1 MARTRCSSTAP
12 AFRARLAPDRV
23 ETHQIL
29 AAQALEKG
37 DYAEAIRIADAFEAR
52 AFGVEDR
59 FVVIRRV
66 AGEGLA
72 GTERNP

>member
-1 MARTRCSSTAP
+1 MKET
-12 AFRARLAPDRV
+12 FDRLAPDRV

-66 AGEGLA
+66 VGEGLV